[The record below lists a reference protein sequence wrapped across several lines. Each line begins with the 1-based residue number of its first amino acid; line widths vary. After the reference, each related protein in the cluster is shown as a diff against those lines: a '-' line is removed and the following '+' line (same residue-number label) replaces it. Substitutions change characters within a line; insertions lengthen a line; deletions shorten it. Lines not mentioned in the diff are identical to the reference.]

1 MACLLVETGG
11 IKGRSNQQSGHI
23 IQGSGRVQNLGPALF
38 LGLNEPPFFFPLG
51 PEAGVFFGL

>member
-1 MACLLVETGG
+1 METGG
-11 IKGRSNQQSGHI
+11 IKGRSNQQSGQI